1 MQDNLKVWNQL
12 SQTDPK
18 YTKQFDRGG
27 FKGTAT
33 NPTWQ
38 IKRLTE
44 IYGPVGFGWYYEVS
58 DIQTHKADTGH
69 IMIYLGL
76 NLFVKQDNE
85 WSKPIHG
92 RGGDFV
98 VTINKN
104 GMKSDDEAFKKAETD
119 ALGNAMKKLG
129 MSADVHMGMF
139 DDNKYVNDMRQMF
152 TENEPKPE
160 ASFSR
165 EDKITQVDLI
175 DSIANITT
183 PAGID
188 KWHAH
193 YAETIQQLPREF
205 QTTIEAQLDNRLA
218 QLANG
223 AEPPQRFYRHI
234 DVKHA
239 EDYFQRFME
248 AIPKMTEKQLID
260 RQSTEE
266 AKIASVETMLK
277 AAKYQVDGKSPAERL
292 RKAMNDRVMELKGK
306 TNE

>member
-1 MQDNLKVWNQL
+1 MSDNLKVWNEL
-12 SQTDPK
+12 SHTDPK
-18 YTKQFDRGG
+18 YTKPFDRGG

-38 IKRLTE
+38 LKRLTE
-44 IYGPVGFGWYYEVS
+44 VFGPIGFGWYYEVS

-139 DDNKYVNDMRQMF
+139 DDNKYVNDMRQKF
-152 TENEPKPE
+152 GEQEEPK
-160 ASFSR
+160 FTR
-165 EDKITQVDLI
+165 EDKITQVELI
-175 DSIANITT
+175 DTINHIKT
-183 PAGID
+183 PNQID
-188 KWHAH
+188 AWWEKYSGHVEA
-193 YAETIQQLPREF
+193 LPEVF
-205 QTTIEAQLDNRLA
+205 QTTIQSQLDNKLA
-218 QLANG
+218 QLENG
-223 AEPPQRFYRHI
+223 IVPPELFFAFVDVEHSKDYFDKFMAWVGTASEKLILDRQARDEHKIKAI
-234 DVKHA
+234 DV
-239 EDYFQRFME
+239 
-248 AIPKMTEKQLID
+248 
-260 RQSTEE
+260 S
-266 AKIASVETMLK
+266 LK
-277 AAKYQVDGKSPAERL
+277 AAKYQEAGISPANRL
-292 RKAMNDRVMELKGK
+292 RKAMNDRVMELKQQTGEVK
-306 TNE
+306 